1 MVKMSVEAKRF
12 VCNRLPEIDLKT
24 VKVNDLLDVLDD
36 LMCDSLDENY
46 NPTEETREIESVYD
60 EIYCCN

>member
-1 MVKMSVEAKRF
+1 MVKMSDEAKRF
-12 VCNRLPEIDLKT
+12 VCKRFPEIDLNT
-24 VKVNDLLDVLDD
+24 IKVNDLLDALDD

-46 NPTEETREIESVYD
+46 NPTEETRRIENAYD